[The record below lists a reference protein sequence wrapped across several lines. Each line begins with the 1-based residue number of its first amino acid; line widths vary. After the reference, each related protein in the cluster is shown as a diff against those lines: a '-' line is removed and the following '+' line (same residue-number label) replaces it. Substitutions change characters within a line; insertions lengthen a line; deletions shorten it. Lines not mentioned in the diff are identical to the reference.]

1 MRYPDIKHLM
11 RRVFAKLDAEPV
23 LLSVPLRE
31 GSSAPFLFE
40 RRDLQTLTSGMISDP
55 QWAILALGIFE
66 ELDAGGVAGIT
77 GLMSRFLDPGAPISY
92 RPMSFAMDI
101 ASGVGA
107 ARKAE
112 IVQQAQTALLKDYLN
127 FPMPQLESV
136 VDGLD
141 LGDAFREP
149 PVSDVPVLVLSGTL
163 DGRTYPESQRE
174 AVAGLQKVHIVTIE
188 DAGHNLFMSSPEVTK
203 VIQSFMRGDTVGVT
217 RIKVDIPA
225 PDFD

>member
-1 MRYPDIKHLM
+1 M
-11 RRVFAKLDAEPV
+11 
-23 LLSVPLRE
+23 
-31 GSSAPFLFE
+31 
-40 RRDLQTLTSGMISDP
+40 
-55 QWAILALGIFE
+55 
-66 ELDAGGVAGIT
+66 
-77 GLMSRFLDPGAPISY
+77 
-92 RPMSFAMDI
+92 
-101 ASGVGA
+101 
-107 ARKAE
+107 
-112 IVQQAQTALLKDYLN
+112 
-127 FPMPQLESV
+127 